1 MPGTEIRGYGSTTN
15 TVALTAADVGDT
27 LAHSKKMIDVG
38 QAGDPASVYVTGFYG
53 IAAVAG
59 TVLLYHSAAPG
70 TTPRAATNIDLVLY
84 VSTTG
89 DGVTGIKIGPITE
102 DFWLTSD
109 STATILVNNAF
120 ITYETVGQV

>member
-1 MPGTEIRGYGSTTN
+1 MPSNEIRRNGSTTN

-27 LAHSKKMIDVG
+27 LAHSIKMIDVG
-38 QAGDPASVYVTGFYG
+38 QVGDPAAVWVTAFYG

-84 VSTTG
+84 LSTTG
-89 DGVTGIKIGPITE
+89 DGVTGIRVGPITS

-109 STATILVNNAF
+109 ATVTVLVNNAF
-120 ITYETVGQV
+120 ITYEAVGQV